1 MKNEMFLGLLDQP
14 QWRKAN
20 SPLSQSEEQ
29 KIVLRAT
36 QHLHCHGYRTK
47 GLPES
52 LLVTVLFS
60 FETISILLRV
70 VATRNG
76 KSERKNRRKAK
87 KEGASK
93 RSLLRLIATLSD
105 P

>member
-1 MKNEMFLGLLDQP
+1 
-14 QWRKAN
+14 
-20 SPLSQSEEQ
+20 
-29 KIVLRAT
+29 
-36 QHLHCHGYRTK
+36 
-47 GLPES
+47 
-52 LLVTVLFS
+52 
-60 FETISILLRV
+60 LLRE